1 MGKPRQ
7 YHPTKPQIQGAVEL
21 SKPGLAA
28 RQCAVTL
35 LTRVFDDGRGF
46 DGLLDTR
53 HGPSSFR
60 NLGDA
65 DKSLVRAICTTVFR
79 HRGEIDYCLNRLLDR
94 KLPKNARHLI
104 HSLYVAAAQILF
116 LDVPDS
122 AAVDLAVTTLRDDK
136 RSTRFAGLA
145 NAILRRLSREKEE
158 LFSNSNEAER
168 AVSNVAP
175 WLRKSLRTD
184 YGKSRL
190 ADIARQHMLEPLI
203 DITVKQDPKKWA
215 EELGGTVLFGNSV
228 RLNRP
233 GRLEDW
239 EGYST
244 GEWWVQDAAASI
256 PAHLLGDI
264 KGKKVLDLCAA
275 PGGKTAQL
283 AAMGAKV
290 TALEASQSRLNR
302 LMQNMGRLQLSVD
315 AQNADLFEW
324 ETTTKF
330 DAVLLDAPC
339 SSTGTIR
346 RHPDVQWTKSPQLVS
361 ELAAL
366 QLKMILHSQ
375 SFLKPGGALV
385 FSNCSIN
392 REEGE
397 DLFAEITS
405 KDQGLTQNSIIPA
418 DLFGL
423 EEMITRQGT
432 VRTLPSQLQNVTI
445 PESCE
450 IDSSRFTGLDGF
462 FAARFVKSQAS

>member
-1 MGKPRQ
+1 MN
-7 YHPTKPQIQGAVEL
+7 
-21 SKPGLAA
+21 KPGLAA

-53 HGPSSFR
+53 HGPASFR
-60 NLGDA
+60 NLSDA

-79 HRGEIDYCLNRLLDR
+79 HRGEIDFCLNKLLDR

-104 HSLYVAAAQILF
+104 HSLYVAAAQILY

-145 NAILRRLSREKEE
+145 NAILRRLSREKAE
-158 LFSNSNEAER
+158 LISNSSESER

-184 YGKSRL
+184 YGKSKL

-203 DITVKQDPKKWA
+203 DITVKQDPKFWA
-215 EELGGTVLFGNSV
+215 EKLGGTVLFGNSV
-228 RLNRP
+228 RLNKS
-233 GRLEDW
+233 GRIEEW
-239 EGYST
+239 EGYSS
-244 GEWWVQDAAASI
+244 GDWWVQDAAASI

-264 KGKKVLDLCAA
+264 QDKLVLDLCAA

-283 AAMGAKV
+283 ANMGAKV
-290 TALEASQSRLNR
+290 TALEASKSRLDR
-302 LMQNMGRLQLSVD
+302 LVQNMDRLQLSVD
-315 AQNADLFEW
+315 AHNADLFEW
-324 ETTTKF
+324 ETAVQF

-346 RHPDVQWTKSPQLVS
+346 RHPDVQWTKSPELIS

-366 QLKMILHSQ
+366 QLKMILHSLTY
-375 SFLKPGGALV
+375 LKPGGTLV

-397 DLFAEITS
+397 DLFANIVA
-405 KDQGLTQNSIIPA
+405 KDNGLKPSSISSN

-423 EEMITRQGT
+423 DEMITRQGT
-432 VRTLPSQLQNVTI
+432 VRTLPSQLQNIVA
-445 PESCE
+445 PEFCE
-450 IDSSRFTGLDGF
+450 IEPSRFTGLDGF
-462 FAARFVKSQAS
+462 FAARFVKN